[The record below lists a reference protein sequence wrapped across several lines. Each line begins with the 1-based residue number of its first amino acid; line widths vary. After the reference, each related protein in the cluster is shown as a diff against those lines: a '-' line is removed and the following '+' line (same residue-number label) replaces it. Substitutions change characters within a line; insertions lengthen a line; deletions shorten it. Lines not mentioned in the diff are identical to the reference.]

1 MTQTSSRVRFTV
13 PGDRLAVIEECK
25 PGPGTY
31 EDSGFIYSKCVGVAH
46 LDPVRKVVSVK
57 EAKTPLLPKEG
68 STVIGVVKDAQERMA
83 IISIFIIDGKIS
95 SNHFTGVLHIHSSSP
110 KYERA
115 MNEVCK
121 VGDILKARVINVKNR
136 IPELSTVGSELGV
149 VVAYCSRCGGM
160 LIKRSNK
167 LLCEVCGNAENRKT
181 SSDYGE
187 ALR

>member
-1 MTQTSSRVRFTV
+1 LIQTSNRVRFTI

-31 EDSGFIYSKCVGVAH
+31 EDSGFIYSKCVGLAYI
-46 LDPVRKVVSVK
+46 DPVGKVVSVK

-68 STVIGVVKDAQERMA
+68 SIVIGVVKDAQERMA
-83 IISIFIIDGKIS
+83 IISIFIIDGKIT
-95 SNHFTGVLHIHSSSP
+95 SNPFTGILHIHSSSP
-110 KYERA
+110 RYERA

-121 VGDILKARVINVKNR
+121 VGDVLKATVINVKNR

-149 VVAYCSRCGGM
+149 ILAYCSRCGGT

-167 LLCEVCGNAENRKT
+167 LFCEVCGNVENRKT
-181 SSDYGE
+181 SSNYGE

>member
-1 MTQTSSRVRFTV
+1 MIQTSNRVRFTV

-31 EDSGFIYSKCVGVAH
+31 EDSGFIYSNCVGVAH

-57 EAKTPLLPKEG
+57 EAKSPLLPKEG

-83 IISIFIIDGKIS
+83 IISIFNIDGKIAP
-95 SNHFTGVLHIHSSSP
+95 NPFTGVLHIHSSSP
-110 KYERA
+110 RYERS

-121 VGDILKARVINVKNR
+121 VGDLLKARVINVKNK
-136 IPELSTVGSELGV
+136 IPELSSVGSDMGV
-149 VVAYCSRCGGM
+149 IVAYCSRCGGT

-167 LLCEVCGNAENRKT
+167 LFCEVCGNAENRKT

-187 ALR
+187 FLR